1 MEHRAPPPLLFAYL
15 GRRDCR
21 FVLNRARAVPLTGF
35 LCVYPFDDAPEAVE
49 KLWRAL
55 NHPDTLPNLA
65 FAAKSYGSGALKAE
79 PRQLDQLLIPS
90 QVLREAGL
98 SGYARTPPSQISE
111 GALDSPLND
120 IKMTL

>member
-1 MEHRAPPPLLFAYL
+1 M
-15 GRRDCR
+15 
-21 FVLNRARAVPLTGF
+21 LNRAGVVPLTGF
-35 LCVYPFDDAPEAVE
+35 LCVYPFDDSPKAVE

-90 QVLREAGL
+90 HVLEEAGL
-98 SGYARTPPSQISE
+98 PRPGRPQKFDKPLRRRAAERTDPSNFKAKK
-111 GALDSPLND
+111 GR
-120 IKMTL
+120 